1 MVLGPKSVRF
11 WYQFQLLFGSCAYAM
26 DISWFYLLGEI
37 SFQINQ
43 GAPMIIPKNMMIGHE
58 LNCLLFLE
66 TTFCETRLPIASFQ
80 ASSAFPGGRNLRISS
95 TLRTKYLNVLMMAR
109 ADTIWHI
116 WDLSLERLSA
126 TPTTARNELYK
137 AWNVESNIM
146 LTEVK
151 ACTILSIDWKACRE
165 LSSTWW

>member
-1 MVLGPKSVRF
+1 MKEKKMWFFYNLVIF
-11 WYQFQLLFGSCAYAM
+11 
-26 DISWFYLLGEI
+26 WFYLLGEI
-37 SFQINQ
+37 SFHINQ

-58 LNCLLFLE
+58 LKCLLFLE
-66 TTFCETRLPIASFQ
+66 NTFCETRPPTASFQ
-80 ASSAFPGGRNLRISS
+80 AASAFPGGLNLRISS
-95 TLRTKYLNVLMMAR
+95 TLRTKYLNVLIMAR
-109 ADTIWHI
+109 ADTMWHI
-116 WDLSLERLSA
+116 CDLSLERLSA